1 MNHNS
6 ELKEPLGFNE
16 NMKSKY
22 QDIIHLPHKQS
33 STRPHM
39 PVADRAAQFAPF
51 AALVGYDDAV
61 KETARLTDS
70 RRELSDGAL
79 EQLNAKLNYIQE
91 HLDDQPEVTITY
103 FQADSRK
110 SGGAYLTCTGIVKR
124 VDDYEHTVL
133 MQDGREIFIDDIT
146 EIGGSAFQLDK
157 IYNGKTKGR

>member
-61 KETARLTDS
+61 KETARLTDR

-79 EQLNAKLNYIQE
+79 DQLNAKLNYIQE
-91 HLDDQPEVTITY
+91 HLNEQPEVTITY
-103 FQADSRK
+103 FQPDSKK
-110 SGGAYLTCTGIVKR
+110 SGGAYLTCAGIVKR

-133 MQDGREIFIDDIT
+133 MQNGREIFIDDIT
-146 EIGGSAFQLDK
+146 EIESSAFQFD
-157 IYNGKTKGR
+157 NF